1 MNDYK
6 MGGIIMAM
14 FDEITS
20 KLTKTAKKAV
30 RKSNELVEITKM
42 NMAISEAQ
50 SALNKLYK
58 ELGKT
63 VHKAC
68 ETQDNVSNE
77 ISEKCSEIDDE
88 LEHIKKMKDK
98 LAELKKVQYCMS
110 CGHENQRE
118 AIFCSKCGMKIE

>member
-1 MNDYK
+1 MS
-6 MGGIIMAM
+6 M

-20 KLTKTAKKAV
+20 QVTKTAKKAV
-30 RKSNELVEITKM
+30 QKSNELVEITKV

-63 VHKAC
+63 VHKAYD
-68 ETQDNVSNE
+68 TQVDVSNE
-77 ISEKCSEIDDE
+77 VSIQCSEIDDKLAE
-88 LEHIKKMKDK
+88 IQKMKDK
-98 LAELKKVQYCMS
+98 LAELKKIEYCAA

-118 AIFCSKCGMKIE
+118 SIFCSKCGTKI